1 MKRLALL
8 LGSAIAAAA
17 FAGPALAA
25 DAAPA
30 VAADSAPF
38 PAKKVDVMVYADT
51 TTASRGTVKFDKSCW
66 VRNTFPQ
73 NSRVVFRMW
82 AVDVAKGTPVTNTD
96 VKYAYVRIPGQ
107 PNLKM
112 SYGKHGGLADSP
124 YFWTIAWAVPADYP
138 LGTVPFRIVV
148 KTNENKFGTFDQAP
162 DPNAQLTITL
172 KP

>member
-17 FAGPALAA
+17 FAGPALAET
-25 DAAPA
+25 
-30 VAADSAPF
+30 APF

-82 AVDVAKGTPVTNTD
+82 AVDVAKGTPITD
-96 VKYAYVRIPGQ
+96 ADIKYAYLKIPGQ
-107 PNLKM
+107 PNLKLGF
-112 SYGKHGGLADSP
+112 SKHGALADSP
-124 YFWTIAWAVPADYP
+124 YFWAIAWAVPADYP
-138 LGTVPFRIVV
+138 LGTVPFKIVV
-148 KTNENKFGTFDQAP
+148 KTKENKFGIFEQAP